1 MFNDMK
7 ISKKYFLFLMLLFLR
22 CVMVPQPEEKPMDFS
37 KYGIINDD
45 EFTPEIEPDFFII
58 YSESVPFEVPT
69 FKDGD
74 ITGYSYLVA
83 YNGEVTV
90 IAYYHPSGF
99 DIARIYFIDQNKI
112 TKLDSIFTKANF
124 INYPA
129 VLPRTNKIMRP
140 TYGFSFGYRSNP
152 KAKIKIVHVITTLSA
167 KKYYPDDFFKLY
179 KALKQTLSIH

>member
-1 MFNDMK
+1 
-7 ISKKYFLFLMLLFLR
+7 
-22 CVMVPQPEEKPMDFS
+22 MVPLPEEKPMDFS
-37 KYGIINDD
+37 KEGIINDD

-124 INYPA
+124 INYP
-129 VLPRTNKIMRP
+129 
-140 TYGFSFGYRSNP
+140 
-152 KAKIKIVHVITTLSA
+152 
-167 KKYYPDDFFKLY
+167 DDFLKLY